1 MLPAPRSG
9 SVHRLMRK
17 LTRITI
23 RLEEPLRKA
32 LEERATRDDETVPA
46 LIREAIR
53 AFLGP
58 SRKPQRSD
66 E

>member
-1 MLPAPRSG
+1 MLSASRPG

-23 RLEEPLRKA
+23 RLEEPLRKS

-58 SRKPQRSD
+58 ARKPHRSD